1 MARYDKYDPE
11 SGGFRSPLAVDF
23 LPADLSVLLG
33 VGQNATGETVI
44 GGGNSGVIGV
54 LVLTKAYKAGHVIDV
69 MTQGEVVEFGGA
81 PGTVY
86 WADPTTGV
94 INATKATGKVRV
106 GHTVEG
112 GRLIVRVAPE
122 PVPAP

>member
-11 SGGFRSPLAVDF
+11 SGGFRSALAVDF
-23 LPADLSVLLG
+23 ETADLNVLLG
-33 VGQNATGETVI
+33 VGQNATGETVK

-54 LVLTKAYKAGHVIDV
+54 LVLTKAHKAGHVIDV
-69 MTQGEVVEFGGA
+69 MTQGEVIEFGGT

-86 WADPTTGV
+86 WADPATGA
-94 INATKATGKVRV
+94 INSTRGAGKVRV

-112 GRLIVRVAPE
+112 GRLIVRVVPE
-122 PVPAP
+122 PVAA